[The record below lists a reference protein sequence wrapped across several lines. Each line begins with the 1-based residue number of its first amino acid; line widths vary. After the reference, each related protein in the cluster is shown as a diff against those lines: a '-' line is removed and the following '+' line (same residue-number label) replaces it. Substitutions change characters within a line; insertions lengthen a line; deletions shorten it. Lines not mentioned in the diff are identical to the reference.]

1 MANKKNLS
9 IEPLPNE
16 EWRDIVGY
24 EGLYQVSNLGRVKS
38 ASRKVTRGCYTWVT
52 KDTILKPLNQG
63 FYNFV
68 NLYKIEN
75 GKKKQK
81 KYYIHRMVAKAF
93 IPNPENL
100 PQIDHING
108 NSRNNNVENL
118 RWCTQSQNINHINT
132 KDRSKKLK
140 KIAVYDL
147 LDNFLG
153 IYGSLT
159 DASKIFSVPV
169 SSISCLLNKKSGMN
183 GKKIGLK
190 FKAI

>member
-1 MANKKNLS
+1 
-9 IEPLPNE
+9 
-16 EWRDIVGY
+16 
-24 EGLYQVSNLGRVKS
+24 
-38 ASRKVTRGCYTWVT
+38 
-52 KDTILKPLNQG
+52 
-63 FYNFV
+63 
-68 NLYKIEN
+68 
-75 GKKKQK
+75 
-81 KYYIHRMVAKAF
+81 MVAKAF

-118 RWCTQSQNINHINT
+118 RWCTQSQNINNINT
-132 KDRSKKLK
+132 KYRSKKLK
-140 KIAVYDL
+140 KVAVYDL